1 MMDRAE
7 KLALL
12 EASLTRAAEVLGDVT
27 PHVMTLYYA
36 RHPGAAASFEHH
48 GLGKTAALEGEM
60 IENCLYCL
68 MYCLERPTEIEILLE
83 NSVPHHHFTLEV
95 PLGWYQG
102 LVDAAIDVIAGTVP
116 ADAAAELQVWAEIRE
131 RLGAIFTGCR
141 DLLPEDAVGAGV

>member
-27 PHVMTLYYA
+27 PHVMNLYYA

-95 PLGWYQG
+95 PLDWYQG
-102 LVDAAIDVIAGTVP
+102 LVDAAIDVMAGTVP
-116 ADAAAELQVWAEIRE
+116 ADATAEQHVWAQIRE

-141 DLLPEDAVGAGV
+141 DLLPEDAATALS